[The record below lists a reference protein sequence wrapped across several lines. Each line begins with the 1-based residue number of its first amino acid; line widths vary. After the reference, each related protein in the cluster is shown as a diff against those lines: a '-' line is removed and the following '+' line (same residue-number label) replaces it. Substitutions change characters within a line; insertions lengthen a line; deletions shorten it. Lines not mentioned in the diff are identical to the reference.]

1 MMHAPALLLFNKPF
15 QVLTQF
21 TSTDGK
27 ATLKD
32 WIDAPGMR
40 PAGRLD
46 HDSEGLVLLT
56 NSGRLQTY
64 LADPR
69 WKVSKTYLAQVE
81 GELDEAALR
90 RLSTG
95 VRLKDGTTLPAQAER
110 VPEPAWLWPRDPP
123 IRYRKAIDTSWL
135 RLTIREGRNRQV
147 RRMSAAVGFPTL
159 RLIRWSVGEWSLDG
173 LPPGRWRIVPQAQV
187 IRFMNE
193 RFEAVRTDA
202 QRAPKSRYRPGAAR
216 AGPRSTRR

>member
-21 TSTDGK
+21 TSPDGK

-69 WKVSKTYLAQVE
+69 WKIPKTYLAQVE
-81 GELDEAALR
+81 GELDEVALR
-90 RLSTG
+90 QLRAG
-95 VRLKDGTTLPAQAER
+95 VRLKDGPALPAQAEH

-123 IRYRKAIDTSWL
+123 IRYRKAIATSWL
-135 RLTIREGRNRQV
+135 RLTLCEGRNRQV

-173 LPPGRWRIVPQAQV
+173 LAPGRWRGVPRAQV
-187 IRFMNE
+187 MRFMDE
-193 RFEAVRTDA
+193 RFEVARGA
-202 QRAPKSRYRPGAAR
+202 AGHAPRSRYRPGAAR
-216 AGPRSTRR
+216 AAPRSTRR